1 MFDVTKS
8 DLFKKINS
16 LHQKGFNAMEVLS
29 WMIDDCLAGFGVPMK
44 QIPSEDLIP
53 HLFELGGLY
62 ADEVIKQRPFAD
74 VLGLV
79 YMEIVSHWQKKG
91 SGQYFTPFEVAKLMS
106 QMVNEPL
113 PDKEVIRICET
124 ACGSGVM
131 LLAFLSNYLDT
142 PDVLR
147 RLSLTMVDLD
157 LVCSRMAPLQIL
169 ANQHI
174 FQLPLGELVA
184 AQGDSL
190 RDLKDLNLICW
201 FQRKEVKEY
210 YETHKP
216 DTAKNSKKSGSTEIL
231 KIERPSTTAGEQLFL
246 F

>member
-1 MFDVTKS
+1 MFFDVTKTE
-8 DLFKKINS
+8 LFKKITS
-16 LHQKGFNAMEVLS
+16 LHQKGFNAMEVFS

-44 QIPSEDLIP
+44 QRPPKDLIP

-113 PDKEVIRICET
+113 PDKEVIRICEPT
-124 ACGSGVM
+124 CGSGVM
-131 LLAFLSNYLDT
+131 LLAILSNHIKQ
-142 PDVLR
+142 PDILK
-147 RLSLTMVDLD
+147 RLSLTMIDLD

-169 ANQHI
+169 ANQLI
-174 FQLPLGELVA
+174 YQFPLGELL
-184 AQGDSL
+184 AQQGNSL
-190 RDLKDLNLICW
+190 GNLKELNVIYW
-201 FQRKEVKEY
+201 SQSPMVKEFY
-210 YETHKP
+210 DRGSRSESEPEDTP
-216 DTAKNSKKSGSTEIL
+216 DIVVPSSE
-231 KIERPSTTAGEQLFL
+231 ERRQLRL
-246 F
+246 FFE